1 MRSTR
6 MRTTCVRCA
15 LQVFATEIQE
25 KDGDE
30 EEILD
35 AYESCTDIRKKI
47 RSRKRQEVI
56 FLRPSASSRD
66 SRATPTL

>member
-6 MRTTCVRCA
+6 MWTTCVRCA

-30 EEILD
+30 EEIPRRPMSPTPTS
-35 AYESCTDIRKKI
+35 EKKI
-47 RSRKRQEVI
+47 QEQKKARGY
-56 FLRPSASSRD
+56 FP
-66 SRATPTL
+66 PT